1 MKRIELLAVAALLLL
16 LPFGAGRGVA
26 QSFKPENIGPRVNS
40 AQSDVNPVFSK
51 GGDTLFFSRITKAK
65 NSHREEDTQDIWMS
79 VKDKNGKWGEAV
91 RLPNSVNIGRYNAL
105 YAALDDGSYLIAG
118 IFDKHG
124 KKWLRNGFSLI
135 RPQGDS
141 SWSAPQR
148 LNLSGFTTGV
158 RGDFVNASM
167 TPDGKYLF
175 LAYSKCWKGKRLKL
189 YVSEQKKPGKY
200 SKPKKL
206 KGDMRKFYT
215 AETPVFSVADSVLYF
230 SGVSAKGNG
239 HKMYRAVPV
248 TAENSSKKVK
258 PMREW
263 TDVKELSDTVHLGS
277 WNSYFTPSRS
287 GAYAALCST
296 GDGAPSDS
304 SAVAADSTQ
313 QSERSVASIRE
324 EMKSGSVG
332 RSDIFV
338 AMLVETRPWVLVHG
352 RLVDARTNELLPAGK
367 DVKILVNGEVS
378 DSVALEGGNRFTAL
392 LPLNAR
398 YEFTSQVTNFIS
410 DTAVVDVTGRRLYKE
425 DTVTLTLRTLP
436 YVLVSGQLLD
446 SYSMQPIDRKYTPKV
461 LVDGKTVDSLKVN
474 AAKSTYEVTLPYG
487 KKYSFSIDAQEY
499 KGIPIEVDLTPYDE
513 YSTLQADVYAQPL
526 NANMVT
532 LYGKVINTKTGKPLE
547 PGQIVKMRVNRRDAL
562 NFQYNEKNASY
573 RLMLPVGTDYDV
585 TPNVKNFYNRMEV
598 VDLRNAKP
606 RSKVPRDFFVMPL
619 EVGQSVDIENI
630 YFETGKSKLKP
641 ESYRSLNA
649 LVDFFNEYPN
659 VKVLVGGHTDN
670 TGSMAVNKRLS
681 KARAQAV
688 ADYLIGQGIGSDRF
702 QSEGYG
708 PTKPKASNKTKQ
720 GRAMN
725 RRVDFTIMGL

>member
-1 MKRIELLAVAALLLL
+1 MLDCSI
-16 LPFGAGRGVA
+16 
-26 QSFKPENIGPRVNS
+26 
-40 AQSDVNPVFSK
+40 D
-51 GGDTLFFSRITKAK
+51 
-65 NSHREEDTQDIWMS
+65 DIS
-79 VKDKNGKWGEAV
+79 EV
-91 RLPNSVNIGRYNAL
+91 I
-105 YAALDDGSYLIAG
+105 DDG
-118 IFDKHG
+118 
-124 KKWLRNGFSLI
+124 
-135 RPQGDS
+135 
-141 SWSAPQR
+141 
-148 LNLSGFTTGV
+148 
-158 RGDFVNASM
+158 
-167 TPDGKYLF
+167 
-175 LAYSKCWKGKRLKL
+175 
-189 YVSEQKKPGKY
+189 
-200 SKPKKL
+200 
-206 KGDMRKFYT
+206 
-215 AETPVFSVADSVLYF
+215 
-230 SGVSAKGNG
+230 
-239 HKMYRAVPV
+239 
-248 TAENSSKKVK
+248 
-258 PMREW
+258 
-263 TDVKELSDTVHLGS
+263 
-277 WNSYFTPSRS
+277 
-287 GAYAALCST
+287 
-296 GDGAPSDS
+296 
-304 SAVAADSTQ
+304 
-313 QSERSVASIRE
+313 E
-324 EMKSGSVG
+324 E
-332 RSDIFV
+332 
-338 AMLVETRPWVLVHG
+338 
-352 RLVDARTNELLPAGK
+352 
-367 DVKILVNGEVS
+367 S
-378 DSVALEGGNRFTAL
+378 DSVTLENGNRFTAF
-392 LPLNAR
+392 LPLGAR

-487 KKYSFSIDAQEY
+487 KKYSFSINAQEY

-562 NFQYNEKNASY
+562 NFQYNDKNASY